1 MGHTSLSATPN
12 ISRRIAIRIATRI
25 DTASPSASTPH
36 HHAMAWCAA
45 DATVVL
51 AAPDALLCLG
61 RNHTGF
67 SFDPRARQLR
77 TPRPLAGL
85 GGLAAAHVALG
96 QQHLSVL
103 TACHR
108 LFTAGF
114 NGHGQLGR
122 PPSST
127 TGFCG
132 LRRVETDF
140 ACTGALARAVAC
152 GAAHTLFV
160 LEAPA
165 DAGDAGAAG
174 AAGDTRILSVW
185 GCGSNYEGQL
195 AAATPVCPAFTEID
209 LGGLLAAGG
218 YTTTAA
224 HIARVAAAT
233 TSPSS

>member
-1 MGHTSLSATPN
+1 
-12 ISRRIAIRIATRI
+12 
-25 DTASPSASTPH
+25 
-36 HHAMAWCAA
+36 MAWCAA

-67 SFDPRARQLR
+67 GFDPRARQLR

-96 QQHLSVL
+96 QQHLAVL

-127 TGFCG
+127 TGVCG

-140 ACTGALARAVAC
+140 AGTGALARAVAC
-152 GAAHTLFV
+152 GAAHTLLV
-160 LEAPA
+160 LETPA

-174 AAGDTRILSVW
+174 DAGPRPATGALRPAV
-185 GCGSNYEGQL
+185 GGQ
-195 AAATPVCPAFTEID
+195 
-209 LGGLLAAGG
+209 
-218 YTTTAA
+218 
-224 HIARVAAAT
+224 
-233 TSPSS
+233 